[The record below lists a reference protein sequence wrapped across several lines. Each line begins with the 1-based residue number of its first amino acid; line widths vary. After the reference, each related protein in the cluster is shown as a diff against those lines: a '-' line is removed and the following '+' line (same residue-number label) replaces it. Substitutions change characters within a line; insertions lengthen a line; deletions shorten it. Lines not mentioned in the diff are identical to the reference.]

1 MSDQPQTLVST
12 MHPAALKV
20 ASILND
26 LDTLDRDIRN
36 VQAKGWRQVNAGA
49 VLSLVQHQVERAEV
63 DLLRAFV
70 EDLKNF
76 LDHGTP
82 SQEG

>member
-1 MSDQPQTLVST
+1 MSDQPQTLVGT

-26 LDTLDRDIRN
+26 LDTLDRDIQN

-49 VLSLVQHQVERAEV
+49 VLSLVQHQVKCAEV